1 MRELNISMLTAIMFE
16 KKVQSQIMVTHY
28 TRSQDQ
34 LTDILTK
41 PLSSTKFHQLLSK
54 LGSFNFL
61 DPARE
66 GVLAGAK
73 FLAEANLQLQ
83 IT

>member
-1 MRELNISMLTAIMFE
+1 
-16 KKVQSQIMVTHY
+16 MVIHY

-34 LTDILTK
+34 LTNILTK

-54 LGSFNFL
+54 LGSFNLL

-66 GVLAGAK
+66 GVLTGAT
-73 FLAEANLQLQ
+73 FLVEANWQLQ
-83 IT
+83 II

>member
-1 MRELNISMLTAIMFE
+1 
-16 KKVQSQIMVTHY
+16 
-28 TRSQDQ
+28 
-34 LTDILTK
+34 
-41 PLSSTKFHQLLSK
+41 LSSTKFHHLLSK

-66 GVLAGAK
+66 RVLAGAK